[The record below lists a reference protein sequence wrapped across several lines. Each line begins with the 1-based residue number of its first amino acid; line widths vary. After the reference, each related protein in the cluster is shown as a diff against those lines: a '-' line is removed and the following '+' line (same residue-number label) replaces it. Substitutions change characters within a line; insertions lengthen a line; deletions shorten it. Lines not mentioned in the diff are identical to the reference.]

1 MSVKDVF
8 EEHKWLLWLV
18 AALAI
23 FASGA
28 LCAVWIGARNAG
40 DIRAP
45 VDEIAATEDVSGKI
59 SETIAE
65 AQKQKDRL
73 PEVIRSA
80 KEKAAQ
86 SVGADGDADIAR
98 RWNGLLRR
106 YRSSR
111 TQTDGVQF
119 D

>member
-1 MSVKDVF
+1 MSVKDLF

-18 AALAI
+18 VALAI
-23 FASGA
+23 FAAGA
-28 LCAVWIGARNAG
+28 LCAVWLNARNAG

-45 VDEIAATEDVSGKI
+45 VDEIAVTEEASRKI

-80 KEKAAQ
+80 KEKAGH
-86 SVGADGDADIAR
+86 SVSTDGDADIAR

-111 TQTDGVQF
+111 TQTDGVQS

>member
-1 MSVKDVF
+1 MSVKDLF

-23 FASGA
+23 FAAGA
-28 LCAVWIGARNAG
+28 LCAVWIGARDAEV
-40 DIRAP
+40 AVVP
-45 VDEIAATEDVSGKI
+45 AMEAMKTEEASRKI

-111 TQTDGVQF
+111 TQTDGVQS

>member
-8 EEHKWLLWLV
+8 EEHKWLWLV

-23 FASGA
+23 FAAGA
-28 LCAVWIGARNAG
+28 LCAVWLNAQNAV

-45 VDEIAATEDVSGKI
+45 VEEIAITEETSKKI
-59 SETIAE
+59 NETITE

-106 YRSSR
+106 YREHKSAA
-111 TQTDGVQF
+111 GGL
-119 D
+119 

>member
-1 MSVKDVF
+1 MSVKELF
-8 EEHKWLLWLV
+8 AEHKWLWLV
-18 AALAI
+18 VALAV
-23 FASGA
+23 FAAGV

-45 VDEIAATEDVSGKI
+45 ADEIAVTEDVSGKI

-86 SVGADGDADIAR
+86 SVGADGDADIVR

-106 YRSSR
+106 YREHKSAA
-111 TQTDGVQF
+111 GGL
-119 D
+119 

>member
-1 MSVKDVF
+1 MSVKDLF
-8 EEHKWLLWLV
+8 EEHKWLWLV

-23 FASGA
+23 FAAGA
-28 LCAVWIGARNAG
+28 LCAAWISARNAG
-40 DIRAP
+40 DIRSPAE
-45 VDEIAATEDVSGKI
+45 EIAATEEASRKI
-59 SETIAE
+59 TETIAE

>member
-1 MSVKDVF
+1 MSVKDLF
-8 EEHKWLLWLV
+8 EEHKRLLWLV

-23 FASGA
+23 FAAGV
-28 LCAVWIGARNAG
+28 LCAVWIGARNAE

-45 VDEIAATEDVSGKI
+45 AEEIAVTEDASGKI
-59 SETIAE
+59 SETIVE
-65 AQKQKDRL
+65 AQKQRDRL
-73 PEVIRSA
+73 PEVVKDA

-86 SVGADGDADIAR
+86 SVGADTDDDIAR
-98 RWNGLLRR
+98 RWNGLLGR

-111 TQTDGVQF
+111 TQTDGVQS

>member
-1 MSVKDVF
+1 MSVKDLF

-23 FASGA
+23 FAAGA
-28 LCAVWIGARNAG
+28 LCVVWLNARNAG

-45 VDEIAATEDVSGKI
+45 VDEITITKEASRKI
-59 SETIAE
+59 GETIVE
-65 AQKQKDRL
+65 AQKQRDRL
-73 PEVIRSA
+73 PEVVKNA
-80 KEKAAQ
+80 KEKAIRDV
-86 SVGADGDADIAR
+86 SADTDDAVAR

-111 TQTDGVQF
+111 TQTDGVQS

>member
-1 MSVKDVF
+1 MSIKDVF
-8 EEHKWLLWLV
+8 EEHKWLWIVV
-18 AALAI
+18 ALGI
-23 FASGA
+23 FAAGV
-28 LCAVWIGARNAG
+28 LCAVWLNARNAG

-45 VDEIAATEDVSGKI
+45 VDEITITKEASRKI
-59 SETIAE
+59 GETIAE

-111 TQTDGVQF
+111 TQTDGVQS